1 MSIITHKFRTN
12 NTNDFKE
19 DFDLSNYYIFV
30 SSVNP
35 STTINSEFSTN
46 EFLENTLFG
55 KKVDPNE
62 VFFMIDNNR
71 WQYDTV
77 YDQYDDKIDLTD
89 KKFYA
94 IVYPS
99 DNSTGDYR
107 VYKCLYNNHGA
118 KSINAPNYDEFADD
132 QVYRMGD
139 GYVWKYM
146 YAISEIDFR
155 KYAALR
161 YAPVMYKSSIIT
173 NVIGTGNFVTF
184 YATNDFAP
192 GMIATVRDVEPMQYN
207 ITDRAIVT
215 ANSSTFTVGGN
226 ETGTYV
232 ESSGVCYLKNRPLEG
247 RSSIITNIVPTGSL
261 VTFFASNDFKAGM
274 TVSVRDVVPV
284 QYNIADRTIVTANS
298 SAFTV
303 GGAETG
309 TYVTSSGRGYV
320 KNRPNGR
327 SIDHIEV
334 ENYNVNKGY
343 ERREGEVGIV
353 ETNKINITST
363 NGNLSELQN
372 YYAGQNFYV
381 KDPNNEA
388 RVYIIDTYENV
399 SRNTGI
405 ITLLDKDEFIE
416 KDYDFEI
423 FPRIEIKGDGSGA
436 IAIPVVNDLG
446 TIESTIVLNKGSG
459 YTRATARIVTPAN
472 GFDTSSEFAADIEAI
487 IRPILSPED
496 GHGYDFEKELL
507 SRRVIVYTQ
516 LTNTDNLSIPS
527 TNQYTKIGLVK
538 NPEFISNTDLFDN
551 RLELTLS
558 SNILT
563 VGEIVT
569 QTLNNEITFTAEVHE
584 SSSSNTVYLC
594 NYHGPYKT
602 SGTGLDASGYIY
614 DDIPINTSR
623 KIISSQNQLLDINN
637 IIRPEYVQKTGE
649 VYYMTS
655 FAPITR
661 TSTSNEEYKI
671 ILEF

>member
-1 MSIITHKFRTN
+1 MSTITHKFRTN

-19 DFDLSNYYIFV
+19 DFDLSNYYVFV

-35 STTINSEFSTN
+35 STTINSEFSKN

-62 VFFMIDNNR
+62 VFFMIDNTR

-77 YDQYDDKIDLTD
+77 YDQYDDKVDLVD

-99 DNSTGDYR
+99 DNGTGDYR

-118 KSINAPNYDEFADD
+118 KSVNAPNYNVDTDD
-132 QVYRMGD
+132 QIYRMGD
-139 GYVWKYM
+139 GYVWKHM
-146 YAISEIDFR
+146 YAISELDFR

-161 YAPVMYKSSIIT
+161 YAPIMYKSSIIT
-173 NVIGTGNFVTF
+173 NAIGTGNFVTF
-184 YATNDFAP
+184 FATNDFAA
-192 GMIATVRDVEPMQYN
+192 GMVASVRDVEPIQYN
-207 ITDRAIVT
+207 ITDRTIVT

-226 ETGTYV
+226 ETGTYIA
-232 ESSGVCYLKNRPLEG
+232 SSGVCYIKN
-247 RSSIITNIVPTGSL
+247 S
-261 VTFFASNDFKAGM
+261 
-274 TVSVRDVVPV
+274 PV
-284 QYNIADRTIVTANS
+284 
-298 SAFTV
+298 
-303 GGAETG
+303 
-309 TYVTSSGRGYV
+309 
-320 KNRPNGR
+320 NGR

-334 ENYNVNKGY
+334 ENYDVNKGY
-343 ERREGEVGIV
+343 EFREGEIGIV

-381 KDPNNEA
+381 IDPNNEA
-388 RVYIIDTYENV
+388 RVYTIDTYENV

-405 ITLLDKDEFIE
+405 ITLLDKDSFIE
-416 KDYDFEI
+416 KDHDFEI

-436 IAIPVVNDLG
+436 IAIPKINSLG
-446 TIESTIVLNKGSG
+446 TIESTVILNKGSG
-459 YTRATARIVTPAN
+459 YTRATARVVTPLY
-472 GFDTSSEFAADIEAI
+472 GFDTSSEFAADIEAT
-487 IRPILSPED
+487 IRPILSPEN

-538 NPEFISNTDLFDN
+538 DPEFISNTDLFDN
-551 RLELTLS
+551 RIELTLS

-569 QTLNNEITFTAEVHE
+569 QTLNGEITFSAEVHE
-584 SSSSNTVYLC
+584 TSNANTVYLC

-602 SGTGLDASGYIY
+602 SDNTAPDGAGYIY

-637 IIRPEYVQKTGE
+637 ITRPQYVQKTGD
-649 VYYMTS
+649 VYYMTP

>member
-19 DFDLSNYYIFV
+19 DFNLSNYYIFV

-35 STTINSEFSTN
+35 STTINSEFSKN

-77 YDQYDDKIDLTD
+77 YDQYDDKVDLVD

-118 KSINAPNYDEFADD
+118 KSINAPNYDAFADD
-132 QVYRMGD
+132 QIYRMGD

-146 YAISEIDFR
+146 YSISELDFR

-161 YAPVMYKSSIIT
+161 YFPVMYKSAIIT
-173 NVIGTGNFVTF
+173 NVIGTGNFVTY
-184 YATNDFAP
+184 YAANDFEI
-192 GMIATVRDVEPMQYN
+192 GTIASVRDVEPVQYN
-207 ITDRAIVT
+207 ITDRTIVT

-226 ETGTYV
+226 ETGAYV
-232 ESSGVCYLKNRPLEG
+232 ASSGVGYAKN
-247 RSSIITNIVPTGSL
+247 S
-261 VTFFASNDFKAGM
+261 
-274 TVSVRDVVPV
+274 PV
-284 QYNIADRTIVTANS
+284 
-298 SAFTV
+298 
-303 GGAETG
+303 
-309 TYVTSSGRGYV
+309 
-320 KNRPNGR
+320 NGR

-343 ERREGEVGIV
+343 EFREGVIGKV
-353 ETNKINITST
+353 ETNKINITTVSSDPSA
-363 NGNLSELQN
+363 NSELSELGN
-372 YYAGQNFYV
+372 YYAGQSFYV
-381 KDPNNEA
+381 IDPNNEA
-388 RVYIIDTYENV
+388 RVYTIDTYEYV
-399 SRNTGI
+399 SPNKGI
-405 ITLLDKDEFIE
+405 ITLLDKEEFITE
-416 KDYDFEI
+416 NFDFEI

-436 IAIPVVNDLG
+436 VAIPKINSLG
-446 TIESTIVLNKGSG
+446 TIESTIILNKGSG
-459 YTRATARIVTPAN
+459 YTRATARVVTPAK
-472 GFDTSSEFAADIEAI
+472 GFDTTSAFAADIEATL
-487 IRPILSPED
+487 RPVLSPEN

-507 SRRVIVYTQ
+507 SRRAIVYTQ

-551 RLELTLS
+551 RIELTLS

-563 VGEIVT
+563 AGEIVT
-569 QTLNNEITFTAEVHE
+569 QTLNGEVTFSAEVHATA
-584 SSSSNTVYLC
+584 SSNRVYLC

-602 SGTGLDASGYIY
+602 SSNTAPDAAGYIY

-637 IIRPEYVQKTGE
+637 ITRPEYVQKTGD
-649 VYYMTS
+649 VYYMTN

>member
-35 STTINSEFSTN
+35 STTINSEFSKN

-62 VFFMIDNNR
+62 VFFMIDNTR

-77 YDQYDDKIDLTD
+77 YDQYDDKVDLVD

-99 DNSTGDYR
+99 DNATGDYR

-118 KSINAPNYDEFADD
+118 KSVNAPNYDVDADD
-132 QVYRMGD
+132 QIYRMGD

-146 YAISEIDFR
+146 YAISELDFR

-173 NVIGTGNFVTF
+173 DVVGTGNFVTY
-184 YATNDFAP
+184 YAVNDFVVGNVAS
-192 GMIATVRDVEPMQYN
+192 VRDVEPIQYN
-207 ITDRAIVT
+207 ITDRVIVT

-232 ESSGVCYLKNRPLEG
+232 ESSGVCYIKNNP
-247 RSSIITNIVPTGSL
+247 I
-261 VTFFASNDFKAGM
+261 
-274 TVSVRDVVPV
+274 
-284 QYNIADRTIVTANS
+284 
-298 SAFTV
+298 
-303 GGAETG
+303 
-309 TYVTSSGRGYV
+309 
-320 KNRPNGR
+320 NGK

-334 ENYNVNKGY
+334 ENYTVNKGY
-343 ERREGEVGIV
+343 EFRAGEIGIV
-353 ETNKINITST
+353 ETNRINITST

-372 YYAGQNFYV
+372 YYAGQYFYV
-381 KDPNNEA
+381 IDPNNEA
-388 RVYIIDTYENV
+388 RVYTIDTYLYV
-399 SRNTGI
+399 SPNKGI

-416 KDYDFEI
+416 EDFDFEI

-436 IAIPVVNDLG
+436 VAIPKINDLG
-446 TIESTIVLNKGSG
+446 TIESTVILNKGSG
-459 YTRATARIVTPAN
+459 YTRATARVVTPLY
-472 GFDTSSEFAADIEAI
+472 GFDSSSEFAADVEATL
-487 IRPILSPED
+487 RPVLSPEN

-507 SRRVIVYTQ
+507 SRRAIVYTQ

-551 RLELTLS
+551 RIELTLS

-569 QTLNNEITFTAEVHE
+569 QTINGEVTFSAEVHATG
-584 SSSSNTVYLC
+584 SSNKVYLC

-602 SGTGLDASGYIY
+602 SSNTAPDAAGYIY

-637 IIRPEYVQKTGE
+637 IIRPEYVQKTGD
-649 VYYMTS
+649 VYYMTN